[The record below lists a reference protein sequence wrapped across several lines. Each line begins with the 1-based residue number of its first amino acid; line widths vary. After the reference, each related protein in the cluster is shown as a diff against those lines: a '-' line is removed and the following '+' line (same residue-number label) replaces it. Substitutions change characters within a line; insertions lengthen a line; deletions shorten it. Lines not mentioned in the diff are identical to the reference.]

1 MSGPTRR
8 RPPRPK
14 APSGQS
20 SDDARGGDAGRP
32 GGDAE
37 GADRRPARL
46 RTKRS
51 PGGSKGVR
59 QSLPQRLSGA
69 RAQAPADAA
78 VRLQKVL
85 AEAGLGS
92 RRTLEGWIADG
103 RVRVNGQLAKLGDRV
118 LPTDRISV
126 DGEALKRRPPRK
138 ARVRVLAYHKPEG
151 EVVTRRDP
159 EGRPTIFRR
168 LPGIR
173 DGRWITVGRL
183 DLNTA
188 GLLLVTNDGE
198 LANRLMHPSRQV
210 EREYAVRIHGD
221 IPDGALE
228 QLVQGVQLD
237 DGPGRFEEIVES
249 GGSGANRWFHVL
261 LVEGRNREVRRL
273 WEAVGC
279 EVSRLKRVRFGNII
293 LGARPLP
300 GQWRELT
307 DEELDELL
315 AIAGLPAQ
323 RGATRRPGPRPSKS
337 TRQRN

>member
-1 MSGPTRR
+1 MRR
-8 RPPRPK
+8 DGRS
-14 APSGQS
+14 A
-20 SDDARGGDAGRP
+20 DAT
-32 GGDAE
+32 
-37 GADRRPARL
+37 GADQRPARL
-46 RTKRS
+46 WTKR
-51 PGGSKGVR
+51 PAGDGKRPPQHTDQGPLQVR
-59 QSLPQRLSGA
+59 AGA
-69 RAQAPADAA
+69 EG

-126 DGEALKRRPPRK
+126 DGEAIKRRPARK
-138 ARVRVLAYHKPEG
+138 ARIRVLAYHKPEG

-173 DGRWITVGRL
+173 DGRWIAVGRL

-221 IPDGALE
+221 VPDGALD

-237 DGPGRFEEIVES
+237 DGPARFEEIVES

-273 WEAVGC
+273 WEAAGC
-279 EVSRLKRVRFGNII
+279 EVSRLKRVRFGNVI

-307 DEELDELL
+307 AEELDELL
-315 AIAGLPAQ
+315 GIAGLPTQ
-323 RGATRRPGPRPSKS
+323 RRPARRPGPAKRPGSRPPKS
-337 TRQRN
+337 

>member
-1 MSGPTRR
+1 
-8 RPPRPK
+8 
-14 APSGQS
+14 
-20 SDDARGGDAGRP
+20 
-32 GGDAE
+32 
-37 GADRRPARL
+37 
-46 RTKRS
+46 
-51 PGGSKGVR
+51 V
-59 QSLPQRLSGA
+59 
-69 RAQAPADAA
+69 
-78 VRLQKVL
+78 QKVL
-85 AEAGLGS
+85 AEAGFGS
-92 RRTLEGWIADG
+92 RRTLEGWISDG
-103 RVRVNGQLAKLGDRV
+103 RVRVNGQLARLGDRV

-126 DGEALKRRPPRK
+126 DGEEIKRRPARK
-138 ARVRVLAYHKPEG
+138 HRTRVLAYHKPEG

-221 IPDGALE
+221 IPDGALD
-228 QLVQGVQLD
+228 QLVAGVQLD
-237 DGPGRFEEIVES
+237 DGPARFEEIVES

-279 EVSRLKRVRFGNII
+279 EVSRLKRVRFGNVI

-307 DEELDELL
+307 ADELSEL
-315 AIAGLPAQ
+315 FVLAGLSPQ
-323 RGATRRPGPRPSKS
+323 RRPVRRAAQPPRPRRKP
-337 TRQRN
+337 T